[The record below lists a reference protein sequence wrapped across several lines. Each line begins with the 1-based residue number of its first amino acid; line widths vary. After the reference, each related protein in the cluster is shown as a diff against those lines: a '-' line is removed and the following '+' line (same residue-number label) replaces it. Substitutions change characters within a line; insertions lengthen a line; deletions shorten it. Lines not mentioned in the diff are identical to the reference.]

1 MIDLAPNLRTMEV
14 EQNKPD
20 YYMIDITD
28 PEELIYIA
36 RKLGCNV
43 SDILAAVELHKTR
56 NRSAIYN
63 YIIDGIFKGH
73 IQQN

>member
-1 MIDLAPNLRTMEV
+1 MET
-14 EQNKPD
+14 EIKKPD
-20 YYMIDITD
+20 YYQIDIND

-43 SDILAAVELHKTR
+43 SDILTAVGSLKTR
-56 NRSAIYN
+56 KRSAIYS

-73 IQQN
+73 LKQNTF

>member
-1 MIDLAPNLRTMEV
+1 MEV

-28 PEELIYIA
+28 PEELLYIA

-43 SDILAAVELHKTR
+43 SDILKAVELNKTC

-63 YIIDGIFKGH
+63 YIIDEIFQGH